1 MQKSASENKAHA
13 IRSCCTWWFMVDAQS
28 GQNYALLAVS
38 KDNSQKRKQ
47 ESGELNMA
55 AHVHGLIYAR
65 RSYSMYAPQGRR

>member
-1 MQKSASENKAHA
+1 
-13 IRSCCTWWFMVDAQS
+13 MVDAQS